1 MSTKYRVNDD
11 AVRKARDM
19 IDANQYDVDTDWSDA
34 APSTDESNDKIDRD
48 GYDGYGE
55 WHLAIDTEASE
66 ETKDRYGFPYGDFRR
81 VSRSGL
87 IHAKQRASQNDHD
100 EVVRAAGELLDHL
113 DEVRA

>member
-11 AVRKARDM
+11 ALRKARQM
-19 IDANQYDVDTDWSDA
+19 IDANQYDVETDWSEA
-34 APSTDESNDKIDRD
+34 APSTEEANDKIERD

-87 IHAKQRASQNDHD
+87 IHAKQRAAQNDHD
-100 EVVRAAGELLDHL
+100 EVERAAGELLDLL
-113 DEVRA
+113 DEVRG